1 MASKNTRSQHF
12 LWEQQRLREHSD
24 RKNTASA
31 DRSRESFYNR
41 RDAAAA
47 RMKPRKSNE
56 QIAADADFVMS
67 LGPVVWFLV
76 KWIFAYLLGS
86 AVVGIFGGINTVP
99 GMVAAV
105 IFLGLVVLKQVRRRQ
120 KRRGY

>member
-1 MASKNTRSQHF
+1 
-12 LWEQQRLREHSD
+12 
-24 RKNTASA
+24 
-31 DRSRESFYNR
+31 
-41 RDAAAA
+41 
-47 RMKPRKSNE
+47 
-56 QIAADADFVMS
+56 MS